1 MVIDSAKLQCSVS
14 DLIIEIH
21 ELPYGPPD
29 HNYCRGVD
37 GAGQEEVDTSPDF
50 GQVRLGR
57 SHSRT
62 KESLEELGMPRFTD
76 WSCNIVLPVATIS
89 TRQQGWSLIRVVI
102 SADLGIKGCYLRH
115 WVVLT
120 LYMDLSFVSLTN
132 RFWLAAEN
140 VSVGRILSSLETQL
154 VISTQCNPTVAGSN
168 LSVNV
173 WSSFMRITIWRFCK
187 YFHHLWNIRLEWA
200 ATA

>member
-1 MVIDSAKLQCSVS
+1 MVLDSAKLQTSVALA

-29 HNYCRGVD
+29 HNYSRGID

-76 WSCNIVLPVATIS
+76 WSCNIVLPVDTFS
-89 TRQQGWSLIRVVI
+89 TKQQGWSLIRV
-102 SADLGIKGCYLRH
+102 GICTDFGINLRH
-115 WVVLT
+115 
-120 LYMDLSFVSLTN
+120 
-132 RFWLAAEN
+132 
-140 VSVGRILSSLETQL
+140 
-154 VISTQCNPTVAGSN
+154 
-168 LSVNV
+168 
-173 WSSFMRITIWRFCK
+173 
-187 YFHHLWNIRLEWA
+187 
-200 ATA
+200 